1 VVIAIVAAIVMF
13 LKLRK
18 YEAKLVSPGVSR
30 TLLTLRVLVLL
41 VLLLTLLK
49 PVLTRAWDVEHQER
63 LVIGFDV
70 SGSMET
76 VDRHASPSEM
86 LRWAQALGM
95 LGNASTNELLESW
108 IAAYDAGRQPNW
120 GASADGAD
128 TDSPDDDDFE
138 LGALRRQHVEG
149 VFAEFEKMPRTEVVR
164 RLLLA
169 KPNDLLAKLQDQQ
182 RVDVRVFGLEQ
193 QSVSADQLQG
203 ILDSDREELRPGGTD
218 AISVLTDALSD
229 DDGSS
234 ISAIVL
240 LSDGR
245 QTATVDAAAEAARL
259 GSMGVPVYCVPIGS
273 QLLPRDLSVAS
284 VQVPQTV
291 FLEDTAQMQATF
303 TSTGYVGEDVTV
315 LLKKEGKVIDQ
326 RTVTVAAGFF
336 EVEFSIP
343 SDEAVN
349 FDYSVS
355 TEVQRGELR
364 DDNNSRDFT
373 VSVLDNKARVLL
385 VEGDARWEFRYLK
398 SALERDKRVELST
411 VLFRQ
416 PFLQLLNRT
425 FMDGELPELNA
436 FKEQLASTD
445 IVIVGDVGPSQI
457 AEPVF
462 QAIEAAVS
470 DEGVTLMVVPGRR
483 HMPHNVHSPTLQKLL
498 PVTSPQQQVAERR
511 KRTLP
516 DARPSVF
523 RLKPTLEASDMTL
536 FKFTDPDVE
545 QQIGLANLA
554 GHPWAYT
561 GKPKAIASVW
571 ATLQMEGVDLDARN
585 MAAVVHQY
593 YGFGQ
598 VVWMGIDS
606 TWRWRLRAGD
616 RWHHRF
622 WGQVVRWAA
631 RNKSAAGNDQV
642 RMTLSD
648 IILNETESVEVSVR
662 WNPKLVP
669 QLEDATVEVI
679 VESAKESGP
688 DDTATPV
695 PLSNDGRQ
703 PPQRFQ
709 LHPIQGAPERFS
721 VRIPRLEPGNYE
733 VRLNVENSRITLD
746 QSIASEL
753 IVQEQVSTELANI
766 SCNRSFLEQIAT
778 LSNGR
783 VLEPWQLSELPELL
797 TPTDNADSVM
807 QEQTLWDHWILLL
820 LFFMLLTAE
829 WVIRKINGLP

>member
-1 VVIAIVAAIVMF
+1 MVIAIVAAIVMF

-18 YEAKLVSPGVSR
+18 YEAKLVSPGVRR
-30 TLLTLRVLVLL
+30 TLLTLRILVLL
-41 VLLLTLLK
+41 VLLLTLMK

-76 VDRHASPSEM
+76 IDRHASPSEM

-95 LGNASTNELLESW
+95 LGNASTNALLETW
-108 IAAYDAGRQPNW
+108 IAAYDAGQEPNW
-120 GASADGAD
+120 GASAAGAD
-128 TDSPDDDDFE
+128 SDLPNEDDSE
-138 LGALRRQHVEG
+138 LGTIRKQHIEG

-169 KPNDLLAKLQDQQ
+169 KPNDLLARLQNLQ

-229 DDGSS
+229 DDGSN
-234 ISAIVL
+234 ISGIVL

-245 QTATVDAAAEAARL
+245 QTASVDASAEAARL

-284 VQVPQTV
+284 VQVPQAV
-291 FLEDTAQMQATF
+291 FLEDLAEVQATF

-315 LLKKEGKVIDQ
+315 QLEKDGEVIDQ

-343 SDEAVN
+343 SDEAGN

-355 TEVQRGELR
+355 TEVKRGELR
-364 DDNNSRDFT
+364 EDNNSREFT

-425 FMDGELPELNA
+425 FMDGELPEMIA
-436 FKEQLASTD
+436 FKEQLANTD
-445 IVIVGDVGPSQI
+445 IVIMGDVGPAQI

-462 QAIEAAVS
+462 QAIETAVS

-483 HMPHNVHSPTLQKLL
+483 HMPHDVHSPTLQRLL
-498 PVTSPQQQVAERR
+498 PVTNPQQQVAERR

-516 DARPSVF
+516 DAAPSVF
-523 RLKPTLEASDMTL
+523 RLKPTPEAGDMTL
-536 FKFTDPDVE
+536 FKLTEPDAE
-545 QQIGLANLA
+545 QRIGFANLA

-571 ATLQMEGVDLDARN
+571 ATLQMEGVDLDERT

-648 IILNETESVEVSVR
+648 IILDETEPVDVSVR

-669 QLEDATVEVI
+669 QLEGATVEVI
-679 VESAKESGP
+679 VESAEESRPG
-688 DDTATPV
+688 DAATPFQANN
-695 PLSNDGRQ
+695 NDRQ

-709 LHPIQGAPERFS
+709 LHPIPGAPERFN
-721 VRIPRLEPGNYE
+721 VRIPRLRPGSYE
-733 VRLNVENSRITLD
+733 VRLNLENSRIKLD
-746 QSIASEL
+746 QNIASEL

-766 SCNRSFLEQIAT
+766 SCNRDFLEQIAT

-783 VLEPWQLSELPELL
+783 VLEPWQLSELPKLL
-797 TPTDNADSVM
+797 TSINDADSVI
-807 QEQTLWDHWILLL
+807 QEQTLWDHWIILL
-820 LFFMLLTAE
+820 LFFVLLSAE

>member
-1 VVIAIVAAIVMF
+1 MVIAIVAAIVMF

-18 YEAKLVSPGVSR
+18 YEARLVSPGVSR
-30 TLLTLRVLVLL
+30 ILLTLRVLVLL
-41 VLLLTLLK
+41 VLLLTLMK

-63 LVIGFDV
+63 LVVGFDV

-95 LGNASTNELLESW
+95 LGNDSTNDLLETW
-108 IAAYDAGRQPNW
+108 ISAYDAGQQPNW
-120 GASADGAD
+120 GASVNGTDPQDEGNAD
-128 TDSPDDDDFE
+128 
-138 LGALRRQHVEG
+138 LGTIRRQHIEG

-169 KPNDLLAKLQDQQ
+169 KPNDLLAKLQDVQ
-182 RVDVRVFGLEQ
+182 RVDVRVFGLDQ

-203 ILDSDREELRPGGTD
+203 ILDSDRKELRPGGTD
-218 AISVLTDALSD
+218 AVSVLTEALGH
-229 DDGSS
+229 DDGSN
-234 ISAIVL
+234 ISSIVL

-245 QTATVDAAAEAARL
+245 QTASVDALAEAARL
-259 GSMGVPVYCVPIGS
+259 GSLGIPVYCVPIGS

-291 FLEDTAQMQATF
+291 FLEDSAQMQATF

-315 LLKKEGKVIDQ
+315 NLEKDGEVIDQ

-336 EVEFSIP
+336 EVEFAIP
-343 SDEAVN
+343 SDEAGN
-349 FDYSVS
+349 FEYSVS
-355 TEVQRGELR
+355 TDVQRGESR

-373 VSVLDNKARVLL
+373 VSVVDNKARVLL

-398 SALERDKRVELST
+398 SAMERDKRVEHST

-425 FMDGELPELNA
+425 FMDGDLPELEA
-436 FKEQLASTD
+436 FKEQLANTD
-445 IVIVGDVGPSQI
+445 IVIVGDVGPPHI

-462 QAIEAAVS
+462 QAIETAVA
-470 DEGVTLMVVPGRR
+470 DDGVTLMIVPGRR
-483 HMPHNVHSPTLQKLL
+483 HMPHNVHSPTLQRLL
-498 PVTSPQQQVAERR
+498 PITSPTQQVAERR

-516 DARPSVF
+516 GAQPSVF
-523 RLKPTLEASDMTL
+523 RLKLTQEASDLTL
-536 FKFTDPDVE
+536 FRFTDPDAE
-545 QQIGLANLA
+545 QPIGFANLP
-554 GHPWAYT
+554 GHPWACT
-561 GKPKAIASVW
+561 GQPKGIASVW
-571 ATLQMEGVDLDARN
+571 ATLQMEAVDLGTASV
-585 MAAVVHQY
+585 AAVVHQY

-598 VVWMGIDS
+598 VVWMGVES

-648 IILNETESVEVSVR
+648 IIIDETEFVDVSVR

-669 QLEDATVEVI
+669 QLEDGTVEVI
-679 VESAKESGP
+679 VDPVREPEP
-688 DDTATPV
+688 DDAAALFQP
-695 PLSNDGRQ
+695 NDDADKASQ
-703 PPQRFQ
+703 KFQ
-709 LHPIQGAPERFS
+709 MHPIQGAPERYS
-721 VRIPRLEPGNYE
+721 VRIPRMEPGSYE
-733 VRLNVENSRITLD
+733 VRLHVENSRIQLD
-746 QSIASEL
+746 QDINSEL

-766 SCNRSFLEQIAT
+766 SCNRNFLEQLAS
-778 LSNGR
+778 LSSGR

-797 TPTDNADSVM
+797 APVDSAESVI
-807 QEQTLWDHWILLL
+807 QERTLWDHWILLL
-820 LFFMLLTAE
+820 LFFILLTAE

>member
-1 VVIAIVAAIVMF
+1 MVIAIVAAIVMF

-18 YEAKLVSPGVSR
+18 YEARLVSPGVSR
-30 TLLTLRVLVLL
+30 TLLTLRVAVLL
-41 VLLLTLLK
+41 VLLLTLMK

-63 LVIGFDV
+63 LVVGFDV

-95 LGNASTNELLESW
+95 LGNDSTDDLLKSW
-108 IAAYDAGRQPNW
+108 IAAYDAGQQPDW
-120 GASADGAD
+120 GASVNGTGPQDEGSA
-128 TDSPDDDDFE
+128 E
-138 LGALRRQHVEG
+138 LGAMRKQHIEG

-169 KPNDLLAKLQDQQ
+169 KPNDLLAKLQNVQ
-182 RVDVRVFGLEQ
+182 RVDIRVFGLEQ
-193 QSVSADQLQG
+193 HSVSADQLQG

-218 AISVLTDALSD
+218 AVSVLTEALSD
-229 DDGSS
+229 DDGSN
-234 ISAIVL
+234 ISGIVL

-245 QTATVDAAAEAARL
+245 QTASVDAAAEAARL
-259 GSMGVPVYCVPIGS
+259 GSLGIPIYCVPIGS

-291 FLEDTAQMQATF
+291 FLEDSAQVQATF

-315 LLKKEGKVIDQ
+315 NLEKEGEVIDQ

-336 EVEFSIP
+336 DVEFAIP
-343 SDEAVN
+343 SDEAGN

-355 TEVQRGELR
+355 TDVQRGELR

-373 VSVLDNKARVLL
+373 VSVVDNKARVLL

-398 SALERDKRVELST
+398 SAMERDKRVELST

-425 FMDGELPELNA
+425 FMDGELPQLDA
-436 FKEQLASTD
+436 FKEQLANTD

-462 QAIEAAVS
+462 QAIETAVA
-470 DEGVTLMVVPGRR
+470 DEGVTLMVLPGRR
-483 HMPHNVHSPTLQKLL
+483 HMPHDVHSPTLQKLL
-498 PVTSPQQQVAERR
+498 PVTNPKQQVAERR

-516 DARPSVF
+516 DSRPSVF
-523 RLKPTLEASDMTL
+523 RLKLTQEASDLTL
-536 FKFTDPDVE
+536 FRFTDPDAE
-545 QQIGLANLA
+545 QSVGFANLP

-561 GKPKAIASVW
+561 GKPKGIASVW
-571 ATLQMEGVDLDARN
+571 ATLQMETVDLDPAS

-648 IILNETESVEVSVR
+648 VIVDETESVDVSVR

-669 QLEDATVEVI
+669 QLEDATVEVV
-679 VESAKESGP
+679 VEPIEDSGP
-688 DDTATPV
+688 EAAATSSQP
-695 PLSNDGRQ
+695 NDAAGKSSQ
-703 PPQRFQ
+703 KFQ

-721 VRIPRLEPGNYE
+721 VRIPHLEPGSYE
-733 VRLNVENSRITLD
+733 VRLNVQNSRLQLD
-746 QSIASEL
+746 QNIVSEL
-753 IVQEQVSTELANI
+753 IVQEQVSTELASI
-766 SCNRSFLEQIAT
+766 SCNRTFLKQLAA
-778 LSNGR
+778 LSSGR

-797 TPTDNADSVM
+797 APVDSADSVM
-807 QEQTLWDHWILLL
+807 QEQTLWDHWIMLL
-820 LFFMLLTAE
+820 LFFILLTAE
-829 WVIRKINGLP
+829 WVTRKINGLP

>member
-1 VVIAIVAAIVMF
+1 MVIAIVAAIVMF

-18 YEAKLVSPGVSR
+18 YEARLVSPGVSR
-30 TLLTLRVLVLL
+30 TLLTLRVTVLL
-41 VLLLTLLK
+41 VLLLTLMK

-63 LVIGFDV
+63 LVVGFDV

-95 LGNASTNELLESW
+95 LGNDSTDDLLKSW
-108 IAAYDAGRQPNW
+108 IAAYDAGQQPNW
-120 GASADGAD
+120 GAAVDDANP
-128 TDSPDDDDFE
+128 DSHDHGSSE
-138 LGALRRQHVEG
+138 LGAIRRQHVEG

-169 KPNDLLAKLQDQQ
+169 KPNDLLEKLQNVQ
-182 RVDVRVFGLEQ
+182 RVDVRVFGLDQ
-193 QSVSADQLQG
+193 QSVAADQLQG

-218 AISVLTDALSD
+218 AVSVLTEALSD
-229 DDGSS
+229 DDGSN
-234 ISAIVL
+234 ISGIVL

-245 QTATVDAAAEAARL
+245 QTASVDAAAEAARL
-259 GSMGVPVYCVPIGS
+259 GSLGIPIYCVPIGS

-291 FLEDTAQMQATF
+291 FLDDSARVQATF

-315 LLKKEGKVIDQ
+315 SLKKEGEVIDQ

-336 EVEFSIP
+336 EVEFAVP
-343 SDEAVN
+343 SDEAGN
-349 FDYSVS
+349 FDYSLS

-364 DDNNSRDFT
+364 EDNNSREFT
-373 VSVLDNKARVLL
+373 VSVVDNKARVLL

-398 SALERDKRVELST
+398 SAMERDKRVELST

-425 FMDGELPELNA
+425 FMDGDLPQLEA
-436 FKEQLASTD
+436 FKEQLANTD
-445 IVIVGDVGPSQI
+445 IVIIGDVGPSQI

-462 QAIEAAVS
+462 QAIETAVA
-470 DEGVTLMVVPGRR
+470 DDGVTLMIVPGRR
-483 HMPHNVHSPTLQKLL
+483 HMPHDVPSPTLQKLL
-498 PVTSPQQQVAERR
+498 PVTGPGQQVAERF

-516 DARPSVF
+516 GSRPSVF
-523 RLKPTLEASDMTL
+523 RLNLTQEASDLTL
-536 FKFTDPDVE
+536 FRFSDPDDE
-545 QQIGLANLA
+545 QSVGFANLP

-561 GKPKAIASVW
+561 GKPKGIASVW
-571 ATLQMEGVDLDARN
+571 ATLQMETVDLDAAST
-585 MAAVVHQY
+585 AAVVHQY

-648 IILNETESVEVSVR
+648 IILDETESVDVSVR

-679 VESAKESGP
+679 VEPAEKSVP
-688 DDTATPV
+688 DDDPTPFV
-695 PLSNDGRQ
+695 LNEDADNLSQ
-703 PPQRFQ
+703 KFQ
-709 LHPIQGAPERFS
+709 LHPIQGAPERFN
-721 VRIPRLEPGNYE
+721 VRIPRLESGSYE
-733 VRLNVENSRITLD
+733 VRLNVENSRVQLD
-746 QSIASEL
+746 QNITSEL

-766 SCNRSFLEQIAT
+766 SCNRNFLEQLAT

-783 VLEPWQLSELPELL
+783 VLEPWQLSELPVLL
-797 TPTDNADSVM
+797 APVNDADSVI
-807 QEQTLWDHWILLL
+807 QEQTLWDHWILLV
-820 LFFMLLTAE
+820 LFFVVLTAE